1 MFLKISVCKSNLP
14 ATSLVIFMFY
24 SATLFAQKPGGCVNG
39 WVIKSSGKP
48 ASFFNISLLKSGK
61 RTKTDK
67 TGFFLLQNVQTG
79 TDTIVVSGPEAE
91 TYKHAI
97 EIKSTGITN
106 IDTIRL
112 FKNAIE
118 LQNVEII
125 SHASHTYKSDYS
137 FFGNKTQTLI
147 IDLPQAISTVTSELI
162 KDKMELTLKDALNDV
177 AGVNQYSGFDEYNIR
192 GFRAENSRDI
202 DGLRGYNTTYTSTML
217 VNIERIEVIKGPT
230 ATLYGNCDPGGTIN
244 LVTKK
249 PLDTTRAE
257 LNVYTGTWNH
267 FRAGG
272 DITGPLNNSKT
283 LLFRLNAGYDNTNS
297 FRDQT
302 YAKSYELAP
311 SFTFVPNDRLKVNVN
326 FSISNIH
333 TVLDQ
338 GQPGYEEDNNLLSTP
353 INLTLSQ
360 PGDYLHETDIA
371 SIVSGTYKLTKN
383 LTFSTGYLNYITR
396 QNVASHGFNNYITPD
411 SVSLY
416 YLTFNYHTNTSTL
429 TNYLIY
435 KLKTGVASHQLL
447 AGFDFIRSSV
457 GLNQQYWE
465 LPQYG
470 VGNGIVGTFSLKN
483 PQYKQQP
490 AGTYQASAYDNDEA
504 DVDDNLYHTA
514 GLYVQDQVSA
524 GKWDLLGSL
533 REEHYLADD
542 GSGLNEAVFLPRI
555 GVTYAIQPNVSG
567 YATYNNGFDA
577 FEAATTA
584 QVFNTPLKPNTSHL
598 LEAGLKGNFF
608 NDKLFASV
616 AVYQLLLQN
625 VAVNA
630 GDPGNP
636 NLYVQQGE
644 NRSRGFEAEAT
655 GNILPNLSVN
665 LSYAY
670 CIALVTQ
677 STIPSQVGTRV
688 ENAPK
693 NESGSWIQY
702 IFDQGTLKGFGVSVG
717 HSQVGERTTL
727 DPAITLPGYLVING
741 GIHYTHKHYRFAA
754 NVFNITNKTYWMG
767 AYDNVDKWPGAP
779 RNGMINLGY
788 TF

>member
-1 MFLKISVCKSNLP
+1 MHKTALRLLNV
-14 ATSLVIFMFY
+14 SLFCFFVLY
-24 SATLFAQKPGGCVNG
+24 SLNTFSQTPGGT
-39 WVIKSSGKP
+39 IKGKIVDADGKP
-48 ASFFNISLLKSGK
+48 AANVNLRIKKLNRATVTNNNGLFIFRSLPA
-61 RTKTDK
+61 
-67 TGFFLLQNVQTG
+67 LQ
-79 TDTIVVSGPEAE
+79 DTLVVSAVDFRTVRRAVSLTTNQTIDIG
-91 TYKHAI
+91 T
-97 EIKSTGITN
+97 IKL
-106 IDTIRL
+106 DH
-112 FKNAIE
+112 K
-118 LQNVEII
+118 LQQLQSVEINGRRAN
-125 SHASHTYKSDYS
+125 SYESAYS
-137 FFGNKTQTLI
+137 FFGEKTEMALKDI
-147 IDLPQAISTVTSELI
+147 PQAISTVTKELI
-162 KDKMELTLKDALNDV
+162 QDKMELTLKDAMNDV
-177 AGVNQYSGFDEYNIR
+177 AGVNQYSGFDEYTIR

-257 LNVYTGTWNH
+257 LNAYGGTWNH
-267 FRAGG
+267 FRVAG

-283 LLFRLNAGYDNTNS
+283 LLFRFNAGYDNTNS
-297 FRDQT
+297 FINQI

-371 SIVSGTYKLTKN
+371 SIVSGTYKITKN
-383 LTFSTGYLNYITR
+383 LTFSTGYLNYITQ

-416 YLTFNYHTNTSTL
+416 YLTFNYHSNTSTL
-429 TNYLIY
+429 TNYFTY
-435 KLKTGVASHQLL
+435 KFKTGAANHLFL
-447 AGFDFIRSSV
+447 AGFDFIKSSV

-483 PQYKQQP
+483 PQYTPQ
-490 AGTYQASAYDNDEA
+490 AVGTYQASAYDNDEA

-524 GKWDLLGSL
+524 GKWDVLGSL

-542 GSGLNEAVFLPRI
+542 GTGLNEAVFLPRI
-555 GVTYAIQPNVSG
+555 GVTYAIQPNLSG
-567 YATYNNGFDA
+567 YATFNNGFDA

-584 QVFNTPLKPNTSHL
+584 QVFNAPLKPNTSHL
-598 LEAGLKGNFF
+598 LEAGLKGDFF

-636 NLYVQQGE
+636 NLYEQQGE
-644 NRSRGFEAEAT
+644 NRSRGVEAEAT

-677 STIPSQVGTRV
+677 STIAAQIGTRV

-693 NESGSWIQY
+693 NESGSWIKY
-702 IFDQGTLKGFGVSVG
+702 TFNAGTLKGFGVSVG

-741 GIHYTHKHYRFAA
+741 GIHYTFKHYRFAA
-754 NVFNITNKTYWMG
+754 NIFNITNKTYWMG

-779 RNGMINLGY
+779 RNGMINMGY

>member
-1 MFLKISVCKSNLP
+1 MFVLHRLP
-14 ATSLVIFMFY
+14 ALKDTLVIFSVDFR
-24 SATLFAQKPGGCVNG
+24 SVQRVISVNTNEATDLGTIKLEYKVQQLQGVAING
-39 WVIKSSGKP
+39 HSTNSYLSG
-48 ASFFNISLLKSGK
+48 
-61 RTKTDK
+61 
-67 TGFFLLQNVQTG
+67 
-79 TDTIVVSGPEAE
+79 
-91 TYKHAI
+91 
-97 EIKSTGITN
+97 
-106 IDTIRL
+106 
-112 FKNAIE
+112 
-118 LQNVEII
+118 
-125 SHASHTYKSDYS
+125 YS
-137 FFGNKTQTLI
+137 FFGEKTEMALKDI
-147 IDLPQAISTVTSELI
+147 PQAISTVTKELI
-162 KDKMELTLKDALNDV
+162 QDKMELTLKDAMNDV
-177 AGVNQYSGFDEYNIR
+177 AGVNQYSGFDEYTIR

-249 PLDTTRAE
+249 PLDTSKAE
-257 LNVYTGTWNH
+257 VNVYGGAWNH
-267 FRAGG
+267 FRVEG

-283 LLFRLNAGYDNTNS
+283 VLFRFNAGYDNTNS
-297 FRDQT
+297 FVNQT

-311 SFTFVPNDRLKVNVN
+311 SLTFVPNDRLKVNVN
-326 FSISNIH
+326 FSISNTH

-338 GQPGYEEDNNLLSTP
+338 GQPGYEKDNNLLSTP

-360 PGDYLHETDIA
+360 PGDFLHETDIA
-371 SIVSGTYKLTKN
+371 SILSGSYKITKT

-396 QNVASHGFNNYITPD
+396 QNVASHGFNSYITPD

-416 YLTFNYHTNTSTL
+416 YLTFSYHTNTSTL
-429 TNYLIY
+429 INYFTY
-435 KLKTGVASHQLL
+435 KFQTGKISHQFL

-483 PQYKQQP
+483 PQYLQQP
-490 AGTYQASAYDNDEA
+490 VGTYQVSSYDNDEA
-504 DVDDNLYHTA
+504 DVDDNIYHTA
-514 GLYVQDQVSA
+514 GLYVQDQVTA

-542 GSGLNEAVFLPRI
+542 GSGLNETVFLPRI
-555 GVTYAIQPNVSG
+555 GVTYAIQPNLSG

-584 QVFNTPLKPNTSHL
+584 QIFNAPLKPNTSHL
-598 LEAGLKGNFF
+598 LEAGLKGDFF
-608 NDKLFASV
+608 NDKLFASL

-644 NRSRGFEAEAT
+644 NRSGGIEAEAT

-670 CIALVTQ
+670 CVALVTQ
-677 STIPSQVGTRV
+677 STIAAQIGARV
-688 ENAPK
+688 ENAPR
-693 NESGSWIQY
+693 NASGSWIKY
-702 IFDQGTLKGFGVSVG
+702 TFNKGFLKGFGLSAG
-717 HSQVGERTTL
+717 HSQAGERATL
-727 DPAITLPGYLVING
+727 DPTITLPGYLVING
-741 GIHYTHKHYRFAA
+741 GIHYIYKHYRFAM
-754 NVFNITNKTYWMG
+754 NVFNITNKTYWIG
-767 AYDNVDKWPGAP
+767 AYDNVDKWPGQP
-779 RNGMINLGY
+779 RNAMFNLGY
-788 TF
+788 MF